1 MDCFSSM
8 DNARRVKLWR
18 VIAAFSIIPIE
29 ECRTVTH
36 THKIDLQ
43 TIRFVRS
50 MKPCDRRCIKSPG
63 LPRAEI
69 RSGSAIKSM
78 EL

>member
-36 THKIDLQ
+36 TQ
-43 TIRFVRS
+43 
-50 MKPCDRRCIKSPG
+50 DRLADNQVCTKYE
-63 LPRAEI
+63 AV
-69 RSGSAIKSM
+69 
-78 EL
+78 